1 MADIEAIRALAAM
14 LAAHLGALRHD
25 QRGYSTEAVVVTAAL
40 ATLALVVVGIIAYK
54 VTQQANGIQTH

>member
-1 MADIEAIRALAAM
+1 MADLEALRALAAM
-14 LAAHLGALRHD
+14 LAAHMGELRRD

>member
-1 MADIEAIRALAAM
+1 MADLSAIRSVAGLLWAQ
-14 LAAHLGALRHD
+14 LRTLQRD

-40 ATLALVVVGIIAYK
+40 ATLALLVVGIIAYK

>member
-1 MADIEAIRALAAM
+1 MTEVETIRALVTVLIAQLKAM
-14 LAAHLGALRHD
+14 RGD